1 MKRSLTEGKLVLASH
16 NAGKLREI
24 ADLLRPYGV
33 KVTSAGELGLPEP
46 EETETSFTGN
56 AILKARASAE
66 ASGFP
71 ALADDS
77 GLAVTALDGQP
88 GIYSARWA
96 ETDGSGAAGGKR
108 DFAHAMERVQTEL
121 EGKADRSARFV
132 CALCLFW
139 PNGDKVVCEG
149 EVRGQMVWPPRGTR
163 GFGYDP
169 MFQPEGYEMTFGE
182 MDPDAKHAISH
193 RADAFKKLVADVF
206 SED

>member
-1 MKRSLTEGKLVLASH
+1 MKPRLTEEKLVLASH

-24 ADLLRPYGV
+24 ADLLQPYGV
-33 KVTSAGELGLPEP
+33 QVTSAGELGLPEP
-46 EETETSFTGN
+46 EETETTFTGN

-66 ASGFP
+66 ASGLP

-108 DFAHAMERVQTEL
+108 DFAAAMKRVQREL
-121 EGKADRSARFV
+121 EGKADRSAQFI
-132 CALCLFW
+132 CALCLYW
-139 PNGDKVVCEG
+139 PNGDKLVYEG
-149 EVRGQMVWPPRGTR
+149 EVRGQMVWPPRGAR

-169 MFQPEGYEMTFGE
+169 MFQPEGYEITFGE
-182 MDPDAKHAISH
+182 MDPDAKHVISH